1 MCSFTTASYMIQS
14 INPHESTCAGATV
27 SFEAEVTGAKSEFV
41 IAWAHKDRQFLGD
54 IEHYS
59 LSANNNT
66 VLTRNDA
73 LPPHA
78 GMYFALVKCAFEDF
92 FASYTVFSLDIHG
105 IC

>member
-1 MCSFTTASYMIQS
+1 MIWS
-14 INPHESTCAGATV
+14 INPHESTCAGGTV

-41 IAWAHKDRQFLGD
+41 IGWADKDRQFLDD

-59 LSANNNT
+59 LSENNT
-66 VLTRNDA
+66 VLTINDA

-78 GMYFALVKCAFEDF
+78 GMYFAFVKYVFEDA
-92 FASYTVFSLDIHG
+92 FASSTVFHLDVHG